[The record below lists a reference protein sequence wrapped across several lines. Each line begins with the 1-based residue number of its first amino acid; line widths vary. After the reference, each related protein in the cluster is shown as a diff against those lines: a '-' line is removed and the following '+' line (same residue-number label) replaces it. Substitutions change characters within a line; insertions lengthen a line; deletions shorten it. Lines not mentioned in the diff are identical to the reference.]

1 MISPELQQKI
11 AGWRQ
16 KALDGTI
23 TIEEQREALKLMR
36 EGRLAAAQAS
46 AAGKRAKAKA
56 AVPNADDLLSELDD
70 IEEA

>member
-1 MISPELQQKI
+1 MISPELSAKI
-11 AGWRQ
+11 QVWRQ
-16 KALDGTI
+16 KSLDGTI

-56 AVPNADDLLSELDD
+56 AVPNADDLLNELDD
-70 IEEA
+70 I

>member
-11 AGWRQ
+11 QVWRQ
-16 KALDGTI
+16 KSLDGTI

-56 AVPNADDLLSELDD
+56 AVPNADDLLNELDD
-70 IEEA
+70 I